1 MYFVERDKINFKK
14 LFSEQ
19 PFKKRD
25 KDFGEF
31 LNTKYNND
39 ELYSQYN
46 NELLVKKNKGRVCGY
61 CNRRLNEGEGDF
73 CVGCG
78 CEECGRFDEAIKL
91 YYIEKKKKYLCKL
104 CKN

>member
-1 MYFVERDKINFKK
+1 MYFVKRDKINFEK

-39 ELYSQYN
+39 ELYFQYN
-46 NELLVKKNKGRVCGY
+46 ELGVRKKNKERKCGY
-61 CNRRLNEGEGDF
+61 CNRQLNKGGRNF

-78 CEECGRFDEAIKL
+78 CERCGRFDENIKL
-91 YYIEKKKKYLCKL
+91 YFIEKKNKYLCNNCL
-104 CKN
+104 